1 MYVCLYAWMDVYV
14 CICVCFPV
22 FPLLCA
28 GGFDREAV

>member
-14 CICVCFPV
+14 CMCVHV